1 MGFYARTILP
11 ALIDFSMRQRPIM
24 KQRAKVVP
32 LARGKVLEVGIG
44 SGLNLSFYRPEHVE
58 RVWGLD
64 PSIELQQRARS
75 RAASAGVDVE
85 FVGLSGED
93 IPIESEFFDTVVVTY
108 TLCSIPDA
116 SRALG
121 EMARVLKSGG
131 RLLFSEHGI
140 APDPRVSRRQ
150 RAFDL
155 WWSMLAGGCH
165 LTRPVPE
172 LLRRAGFE
180 FEDLNA
186 AYLPGPKP
194 LTYNYWGVARI
205 DR

>member
-1 MGFYARTILP
+1 MGFYESRILP

-24 KQRAKVVP
+24 KQREKVVP

-44 SGLNLSFYRPEHVE
+44 SGLNLQFYDRDRVE

-64 PSIELQQRARS
+64 PSLELQKRARS
-75 RAASAGVDVE
+75 RAAAAGVEVE
-85 FVGLSGED
+85 FVGLSGEE
-93 IPIESEFFDTVVVTY
+93 IPIEADFFDTIVVTY
-108 TLCSIPDA
+108 TLCSIPDV
-116 SRALG
+116 SRALD
-121 EMARVLKSGG
+121 EMRRVLKPEG
-131 RLLFSEHGI
+131 RMMFSEHGI

-150 RAFDL
+150 RSFEP
-155 WWSMLAGGCH
+155 WWVRLAGGCH

-172 LLRRAGFE
+172 LLRRAGFRIE
-180 FEDLNA
+180 ELSA

-194 LTYNYWGVARI
+194 LTYNYWGVASI

>member
-1 MGFYARTILP
+1 MGFYERRILP

-44 SGLNLSFYRPEHVE
+44 SGLNLQFYRPENVE

-64 PSIELQQRARS
+64 PSLELQKRARA
-75 RAASAGVDVE
+75 RAAAAGVEVE
-85 FVGLSGED
+85 FIGLSGEE

-108 TLCSIPDA
+108 TLCSIPDV

-121 EMARVLKSGG
+121 EMGRVLKTGG
-131 RLLFSEHGI
+131 RILFCEHGI
-140 APDPRVSRRQ
+140 SPDAHVSRRQ
-150 RAFDL
+150 HSFDR
-155 WWSMLAGGCH
+155 WWPLVAGGCH
-165 LTRPVPE
+165 LTRPVPD
-172 LLRRAGFE
+172 LLRRAGFQL
-180 FEDLNA
+180 DQLSA

-194 LTYNYWGVARI
+194 LTYNYWGVARVE
-205 DR
+205 R

>member
-1 MGFYARTILP
+1 MGFYERRVLP

-44 SGLNLSFYRPEHVE
+44 SGLNLQFYKPEQVE

-64 PSIELQQRARS
+64 PSIELQKRALS
-75 RAASAGVDVE
+75 RAAAAGVQVE
-85 FVGLSGED
+85 FVGLSGEE
-93 IPIESEFFDTVVVTY
+93 IPIESAFFDTVVVTY
-108 TLCSIPDA
+108 TLCSIPDV

-121 EMARVLKSGG
+121 EMARVLKPDG
-131 RLLFSEHGI
+131 RFLFSEHGV
-140 APDPRVSRRQ
+140 APDPHVSRRQ
-150 RAFDL
+150 HSFDP
-155 WWSMLAGGCH
+155 WWSRLAGGCH

-172 LLRRAGFE
+172 LLRRAGFRLE
-180 FEDLNA
+180 ELNA

-194 LTYNYWGVARI
+194 LTYNYWGVASIER
-205 DR
+205 

>member
-1 MGFYARTILP
+1 MGFYERKILP

-24 KQRAKVVP
+24 KQREKVIP
-32 LARGKVLEVGIG
+32 LARGRVLEVGIG
-44 SGLNLSFYRPEHVE
+44 SGLNLSFYRPDQVE

-64 PSIELQQRARS
+64 PSLELQQRARS
-75 RAASAGVDVE
+75 RAASAGVEVE
-85 FVGLSGED
+85 FVGLSGEE

-108 TLCSIPDA
+108 TLCSIPDV

-121 EMARVLKSGG
+121 EMGRVLKSGG

-150 RAFDL
+150 HAFDR
-155 WWSMLAGGCH
+155 WWSILAGGCH

-172 LLRRAGFE
+172 LLRRAGFQLD
-180 FEDLNA
+180 DLNA

-205 DR
+205 ER

>member
-1 MGFYARTILP
+1 MGFYERRILP

-24 KQRAKVVP
+24 KQREKIVP
-32 LARGKVLEVGIG
+32 LARGRVLEVGIG
-44 SGLNLSFYRPEHVE
+44 SGLNLAFYRPAQVE

-64 PSIELQQRARS
+64 PSLELQERARS
-75 RAASAGVDVE
+75 RAAAAGVEVE

-93 IPIESEFFDTVVVTY
+93 IPIESDFFDTVVVTY
-108 TLCSIPDA
+108 TLCSIPDV

-121 EMARVLKSGG
+121 EMARVLKTGG
-131 RLLFSEHGI
+131 QLLFSEHGI
-140 APDPRVSRRQ
+140 APDPHVSRRQ
-150 RAFDL
+150 RSFDR
-155 WWSMLAGGCH
+155 WWPKVSGGCH

-172 LLRRAGFE
+172 LLRQAGFRL
-180 FEDLNA
+180 EDVSA

-205 DR
+205 ER

>member
-1 MGFYARTILP
+1 MGFYERKVLP

-44 SGLNLSFYRPEHVE
+44 SGLNLEFYRPENVE

-64 PSIELQQRARS
+64 PSIELQKRARA
-75 RAASAGVDVE
+75 RAAAAGVDVE
-85 FVGLSGED
+85 FVGLSGEE

-108 TLCSIPDA
+108 TLCSIPDV

-131 RLLFSEHGI
+131 HILFCEHGI
-140 APDPRVSRRQ
+140 APDARVSRRQ
-150 RAFDL
+150 QSFDR
-155 WWSMLAGGCH
+155 WWSLLAGGCH

-172 LLRRAGFE
+172 LLRRAGFRLE
-180 FEDLNA
+180 ELNA
-186 AYLPGPKP
+186 AYLPGPKA
-194 LTYNYWGVARI
+194 LTYNYWGVATIER
-205 DR
+205 